1 MFRSTAVCAAPLS
14 SAKLNCRLVPRLHIL
29 PLKFIS
35 HEKTQMID
43 LNLEH
48 MPQPPR
54 KKDYRIGVIGAGFI
68 VRDVH
73 LVAYQRAG
81 FNVQAIACAD
91 AAQARE
97 VASARRVPRAY
108 ESVDELLSDESLEV
122 LDIAVPPGE
131 QLGVI
136 SEVVKH
142 ASHIKGVLAQKPL
155 SIDYGQALAIVE
167 MCESAGIVLAVNQ
180 NMRYDQSI
188 RACKKLLDRGD
199 LGEPVLG
206 TIEMR
211 AITHR
216 KPWARDCGRVTLMIM
231 SIHHLDAFRY
241 LFGEPESVYVSA
253 RTDPRADFPHCD
265 GIPLYILEY
274 ANGLRAAAWDDVW
287 AGPVREGAAAD
298 NYIKWR
304 IEGTGGLAWGT
315 IGWPSYPNA
324 TPSTIHFTTTRVPN
338 VWFEPTWKEVWF
350 PDAFQGTMGQLLE
363 SLATGAQPAIS
374 GRDNLK
380 TMALVDACYKSLAE
394 HRVVQLA
401 EITER

>member
-1 MFRSTAVCAAPLS
+1 
-14 SAKLNCRLVPRLHIL
+14 
-29 PLKFIS
+29 
-35 HEKTQMID
+35 MID

-48 MPQPPR
+48 MPQPPT

-73 LVAYQRAG
+73 LVAYERAG
-81 FNVQAIACAD
+81 FNVRAIACAD
-91 AAQARE
+91 PAQARE
-97 VASARRVPRAY
+97 VASARRIPKAY
-108 ESVDELLSDESLEV
+108 DTVEELLNDESIEV

-131 QLGVI
+131 QLGVMKK
-136 SEVVKH
+136 VVRH
-142 ASHIKGVLAQKPL
+142 AGHIRGVLAQKPL
-155 SIDYGQALAIVE
+155 APDYAQSREIVA
-167 MCESAGIVLAVNQ
+167 MCEGAGIVLGVNQ

-188 RACKKLLDRGD
+188 RACKTLLNRGD
-199 LGEPVLG
+199 LGEAVLG

-211 AITHR
+211 APTHR
-216 KPWARDCGRVTLMIM
+216 KPWARNQNRLTLMIM

-241 LFGEPESVYVSA
+241 LFGEPASVYVSA
-253 RTDPRADFPHCD
+253 RTDPRADFPHRD

-274 ANGLRAAAWDDVW
+274 TNGLRAAAWDDVW

-304 IEGTGGLAWGT
+304 VEGTQGLAWGT

-324 TPSTIHFTTTRVPN
+324 TPSTLHFTTTRAPN
-338 VWFEPTWKEVWF
+338 TWFEPTWKEVWF

-363 SLATGAQPAIS
+363 ALATRAEPAIS

-380 TMALVDACYKSLAE
+380 TMALVEACYRSLDE
-394 HRVVQLA
+394 HRVVRLA
-401 EITER
+401 EISES

>member
-1 MFRSTAVCAAPLS
+1 
-14 SAKLNCRLVPRLHIL
+14 
-29 PLKFIS
+29 
-35 HEKTQMID
+35 MID

-73 LVAYQRAG
+73 LVAYERAG
-81 FNVQAIACAD
+81 FDVRAIACAD

-97 VASARRVPRAY
+97 VASARRIPKAY
-108 ESVDELLSDESLEV
+108 DTVEELLNDESLEV

-131 QLGVI
+131 QLGVMKQVI
-136 SEVVKH
+136 RH
-142 ASHIKGVLAQKPL
+142 AGHVRGVLAQKPL
-155 SIDYGQALAIVE
+155 SLDYARAREIVE
-167 MCESAGIVLAVNQ
+167 MCEDAGIVLAVNQ

-188 RACKKLLDRGD
+188 RACKTLLERGD
-199 LGEPVLG
+199 LGDPVLG

-211 AITHR
+211 ALTHR
-216 KPWARDCGRVTLMIM
+216 KPWARDCGRATIMIM

-253 RTDPRADFPHCD
+253 RTDPRADFPHRD

-274 ANGLRAAAWDDVW
+274 ASGLRAAAWDDVW

-304 IEGTGGLAWGT
+304 VEGTGGIAWGT

-324 TPSTIHFTTTRVPN
+324 TPSTIHFSTTRVPN
-338 VWFEPTWKEVWF
+338 TWFEPAWKEVWF

-363 SLATGAQPAIS
+363 ALATGTEPAIG

-380 TMALVDACYKSLAE
+380 TMALVDACYKSLDE
-394 HRVVQLA
+394 HRVVRLA
-401 EITER
+401 EISVR